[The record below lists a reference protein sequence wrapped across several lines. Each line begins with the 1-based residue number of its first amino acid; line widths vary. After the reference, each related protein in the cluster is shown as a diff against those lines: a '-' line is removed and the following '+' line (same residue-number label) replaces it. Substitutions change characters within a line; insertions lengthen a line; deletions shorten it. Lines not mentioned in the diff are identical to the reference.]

1 MSDFGLTSVV
11 RGLNSV
17 LVTRVKGYTTAWA
30 APEVLLE
37 EREKATME
45 ADVFALGMVVTEVGS
60 RTSIHP
66 ALGAGR

>member
-1 MSDFGLTSVV
+1 MTDFGLTSVV

-37 EREKATME
+37 ERDKATLE
-45 ADVFALGMVVTEVGS
+45 ADVFSLGMVVTEVGP
-60 RTSIHP
+60 RTSLHLTLE
-66 ALGAGR
+66 LGG